1 MSAEHDGFLDAVIT
15 NPLTMESAKRICR
28 EIKDRIATLEAERDA
43 ARADA
48 NFRTGQ
54 LTASRRH
61 CEEATIERDRAVRA
75 LTRSGWT
82 LTEGASEWKPPIGLR
97 PDFEEI
103 DRLRDALAKKQ
114 RAIDEAY
121 AMGLERKAKAFD
133 AVARGDVGIGCRPN
147 SNDTMKRDWVAY
159 QLTPPRRCSNDLLTA
174 IERATREAQP

>member
-15 NPLTMESAKRICR
+15 NPLTMESDKRICR

-82 LTEGASEWKPPIGLR
+82 LTEGADEWKPPIGLR

-121 AMGLERKAKAFD
+121 DSYRIPLLRTFVNAE
-133 AVARGDVGIGCRPN
+133 VAHKMANILRPHATPTPVGNG
-147 SNDTMKRDWVAY
+147 
-159 QLTPPRRCSNDLLTA
+159 
-174 IERATREAQP
+174 